1 MGKIL
6 GKSCCYVGAARQSAL
21 GAQRPNLTAA
31 ALLTQS
37 AQPLFSRKI
46 SGKLVIITK
55 ISRLIN
61 HLLPQSRMWLQKYH
75 PSGRLA

>member
-1 MGKIL
+1 
-6 GKSCCYVGAARQSAL
+6 VAAL
-21 GAQRPNLTAA
+21 PGTYIVHGEPAA
-31 ALLTQS
+31 ALLAQP